1 METED
6 WVTETGKPNTPL
18 ISLASFSNSRWK
30 LKGKLILEKQKN
42 KKTKKKSEILKESV
56 TKLDAKWIEHGQI
69 EWSPDDKL
77 EWR

>member
-1 METED
+1 METEN
-6 WVTETGKPNTPL
+6 WVTEIGKPNTPL

-30 LKGKLILEKQKN
+30 LKRQIN
-42 KKTKKKSEILKESV
+42 FRKTKKQKKSEILKESV